1 LKQVL
6 IDRYGAPH
14 EVARC
19 AEVADVGAPAAGEVV
34 FDVLATPVNPADIAF
49 CWGRYRV
56 RPPLPAAPGAECVGR
71 VTAVGAGVVG
81 VRPDDLVINL
91 ETENWAERRRV
102 RAEDVVALPRGM
114 DVEQASMLRAN
125 PMTAR
130 LLLSDVVPLQSGDW
144 VIQNVANSAAGK
156 HLIRL
161 AAMRGIHTVNVVRR
175 ESLFGELR
183 ALGADVCVIDGPDL
197 VEHVRAATGGALPR
211 LALDALAGEG
221 TARLSECV
229 ADGGTV
235 CCYGS
240 VTGADPIM
248 RRTSL
253 VYRGVNL
260 VGFTLR
266 RHLQRY
272 AAEEVRR
279 LYRELAQ
286 VVADGTLHSVVEA
299 RYPIT
304 DIQAALRHA
313 QREGRSGKVLLLPN
327 GPV

>member
-1 LKQVL
+1 MKQVL
-6 IDRYGAPH
+6 IERYGAPH

-19 AEVADVGAPAAGEVV
+19 AEVADVGAPAVGEVV
-34 FDVLATPVNPADIAF
+34 FDVLAAPINPADIAF

-81 VRPDDLVINL
+81 VRPNDLVINL

-102 RAEDVVALPRGM
+102 RAEDVVVLPPGI

-130 LLLSDVVPLQSGDW
+130 LLLSDVVPLQAGEW
-144 VIQNVANSAAGK
+144 LIQNAANSGAGK

-161 AAMRGIHTVNVVRR
+161 AARRGIRTINVVRR
-175 ESLFGELR
+175 ASLFDELR
-183 ALGADVCVIDGPDL
+183 ALGAVVCVTDGPDL
-197 VEHVRAATGGALPR
+197 AQRVLAATGGTAPR
-211 LALDALAGEG
+211 LALDAVAGEA
-221 TARLSECV
+221 TAHLSECV
-229 ADGGTV
+229 ADAGTV

-240 VTGADPIM
+240 VIGADPLM
-248 RRTSL
+248 RRSAV
-253 VYRGVNL
+253 VYRGVSL

-272 AAEEVRR
+272 AADEMRR
-279 LYRELAQ
+279 LYGELAQ
-286 VVADGTLHSVVEA
+286 LLVDGTLRTSIEA
-299 RYPIT
+299 RYPI
-304 DIQAALRHA
+304 DAIQDALRHA
-313 QREGRSGKVLLLPN
+313 EREQRSGKVLLLPN
-327 GPV
+327 GKI

>member
-1 LKQVL
+1 LKKIL
-6 IDRYGAPH
+6 IDRYGAPQ

-19 AEVADVGAPAAGEVV
+19 AEVAEIGAPAAGEVV
-34 FDVLATPVNPADIAF
+34 FDVLATPINPADIAF

-56 RPPLPAAPGAECVGR
+56 RPPLPAAPGAECIGR
-71 VTAVGAGVVG
+71 VTAVGAGVAA
-81 VRPDDLVINL
+81 VRPNDLVINL

-102 RAEDVVALPRGM
+102 RAEDVIVLPHGI

-130 LLLSDVVPLQSGDW
+130 LLLSDVVPLQSEDW
-144 VIQNVANSAAGK
+144 VIQNAANSAAGK

-161 AAMRGIHTVNVVRR
+161 AARRGIRTVNIVRR
-175 ESLFGELR
+175 ESLFEELR

-197 VEHVRAATGGALPR
+197 TQRVLAATGGCAPR
-211 LALDALAGEG
+211 LALDAVAGEA

-229 ADGGTV
+229 ADAGTV

-240 VTGADPIM
+240 VIGADPLM
-248 RRTSL
+248 RRSAV
-253 VYRGVNL
+253 VYRGVSL

-272 AAEEVRR
+272 AADEVRR
-279 LYRELAQ
+279 LYAELAQ
-286 VVADGTLHSVVEA
+286 LVVDGTLRTSIEA
-299 RYPIT
+299 RYPL
-304 DIQAALRHA
+304 DAIQDALRHA
-313 QREGRSGKVLLLPN
+313 GREERSGKVLLLPHLN
-327 GPV
+327 V